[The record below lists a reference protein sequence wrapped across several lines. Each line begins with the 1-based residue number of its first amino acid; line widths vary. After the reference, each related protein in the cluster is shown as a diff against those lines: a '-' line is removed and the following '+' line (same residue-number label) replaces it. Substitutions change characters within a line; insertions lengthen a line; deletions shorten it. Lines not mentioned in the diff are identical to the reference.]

1 MTVNTVKNNDMST
14 AAFLRDLSPSQQI
27 GAPIGEESTGIF
39 RHWTQK
45 CYVSTA
51 HFYTRLQHMLKTDD
65 GLVGCNNLS
74 RSQGILLPGI
84 IKRCCT

>member
-14 AAFLRDLSPSQQI
+14 AAFLRELSPSQQI

-45 CYVSTA
+45 CYV
-51 HFYTRLQHMLKTDD
+51 
-65 GLVGCNNLS
+65 
-74 RSQGILLPGI
+74 
-84 IKRCCT
+84 